1 MSDIFA
7 TLVENY
13 YGVSESKKWLLGE
26 DIYTP
31 NKAGDAMRYMCN
43 PTIDKISSDYF
54 PERYQ
59 GTGDSGGVHLNS
71 GIVNLGECESHL

>member
-7 TLVENY
+7 TLIENY

-31 NKAGDAMRYMCN
+31 NKAGD
-43 PTIDKISSDYF
+43 KISSDYF

-59 GTGDSGGVHLNS
+59 GTRDSGGVHLNS
-71 GIVNLGECESHL
+71 GIVNLGECA